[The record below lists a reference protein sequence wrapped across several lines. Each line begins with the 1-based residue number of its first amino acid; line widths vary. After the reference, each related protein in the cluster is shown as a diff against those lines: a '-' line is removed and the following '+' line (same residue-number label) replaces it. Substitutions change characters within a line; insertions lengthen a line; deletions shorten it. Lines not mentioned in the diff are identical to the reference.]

1 MKTTDQ
7 SLNSLLSNT
16 MHKIGRY
23 VGVLIFLLFAGSYG
37 FIILKM
43 NTMSTAAVDESK
55 VTEQVQALA
64 TPRIDE
70 DAIKQ
75 LQTLKDNSV
84 NVQALFDES
93 RTNPFQE

>member
-1 MKTTDQ
+1 
-7 SLNSLLSNT
+7 
-16 MHKIGRY
+16 
-23 VGVLIFLLFAGSYG
+23 
-37 FIILKM
+37 M